1 VLATLDDD
9 PATLDVARGVGAIT
23 GDDLRE
29 VAGQVTTAV
38 VVEAIEAA
46 KGDLLMLRAAAVAHP
61 VTGQCVILVGGPG
74 AGKSAAARAL
84 SRWFAY
90 VTDETVA
97 LTRDLDVLP
106 FPKPLSLFV
115 DESRTQKEQHSPA
128 RLGLR
133 PPPPRLRPAAVLLLE
148 RHGTDHVPPVLEE
161 LPIEEAIAHVAGNTS
176 YLALLDRPL
185 HLLADLVHRAGGVHR
200 VAYREADDVVAIVQ
214 RFLNDPPSPAFAPP
228 PEHEPTIAE
237 LRSGP
242 PDTNG
247 ARVRRRELVDLYV
260 EDGVGCVMV
269 DGNVIAV
276 SMMATRIL
284 TLLGDGTATLAELA
298 EALVAEFG
306 QPAGDPVEMVE
317 PQVADLVEVGIL
329 EIS

>member
-1 VLATLDDD
+1 
-9 PATLDVARGVGAIT
+9 
-23 GDDLRE
+23 
-29 VAGQVTTAV
+29 
-38 VVEAIEAA
+38 
-46 KGDLLMLRAAAVAHP
+46 M
-61 VTGQCVILVGGPG
+61 
-74 AGKSAAARAL
+74 
-84 SRWFAY
+84 
-90 VTDETVA
+90 
-97 LTRDLDVLP
+97 
-106 FPKPLSLFV
+106 
-115 DESRTQKEQHSPA
+115 
-128 RLGLR
+128 
-133 PPPPRLRPAAVLLLE
+133 
-148 RHGTDHVPPVLEE
+148 
-161 LPIEEAIAHVAGNTS
+161 
-176 YLALLDRPL
+176 
-185 HLLADLVHRAGGVHR
+185 
-200 VAYREADDVVAIVQ
+200 AYREADDVVAIVQ
-214 RFLNDPPSPAFAPP
+214 RFLNDPPSPAIAPP

-317 PQVADLVEVGIL
+317 PQVADLVDVGIL